1 MPSVEG
7 CKRWS
12 CALKMQAQLGAVLV
26 EQDSRKAA
34 RTSRRSDPRDHRTHS
49 ALPELP
55 LPWVRGPQW
64 LSAPGALAAVQHVAA
79 TGRCVGTNCGRGR
92 DEVGDRPIGRC
103 LDVRMTDRTGVVTT
117 IVCLFITI
125 QRVA

>member
-1 MPSVEG
+1 
-7 CKRWS
+7 
-12 CALKMQAQLGAVLV
+12 MQAQEGAVLV
-26 EQDSRKAA
+26 EQGIKGRAA
-34 RTSRRSDPRDHRTHS
+34 TRTSSKSDIRTHRTHS
-49 ALPELP
+49 ALPGLP

-79 TGRCVGTNCGRGR
+79 IGCWVGTTCGRGR
-92 DEVGDRPIGRC
+92 HEVGDRPIGRC
-103 LDVRMTDRTGVVTT
+103 LVVRMTDQTGVVTT